1 MRGEKREED
10 SKTWQGKGHQINNLL
25 FSHTWVCLLVV
36 HDKIKMPCL
45 EAKEAKE
52 REAHSVQKQKERG
65 RQNMQKEKS
74 NKSGVRIGI
83 KENSE

>member
-1 MRGEKREED
+1 MKKE

-36 HDKIKMPCL
+36 HDKRKMPGL

-52 REAHSVQKQKERG
+52 RKAPSVQ
-65 RQNMQKEKS
+65 N
-74 NKSGVRIGI
+74 
-83 KENSE
+83 